1 MRWQV
6 GAAAA
11 MMALPGVA
19 MAQVPGLPGGVMPA
33 GPGSSQDQFQRFE
46 QHQEQLDALPPPSN
60 DIQIQRPS
68 ALPQASKTC
77 VTVHDITVEGAQHLS
92 RATTDAITGPHVG
105 TCMSVRDLNGL
116 INALNAAYIRQGFI
130 TSRAYLPEQ
139 KLSSGHLRIVV
150 IEGKLAGVQLQGRP
164 ARLATVMAFP
174 GLHGKILN
182 LRDLEQGIEDM
193 NRLSH
198 WGARM
203 RIAPGG
209 RAGASTVVVT
219 APKRGVLHG
228 QVWFDNYG
236 QQITGQ
242 ETGHAMLTAENPLG
256 LLDLWSVEYDHSLVG
271 HAGQRG
277 TSYLSVNGS
286 IPFGYWTVFGS
297 WWRSQDDYPLLAL
310 TDVYHLG
317 GSRRDWR
324 LGISRVLLR
333 NRIGVTTFQ
342 ASYER
347 KSFGSEINHT
357 VIDTETARQAF
368 VNVQVSESLKGWG
381 GVWYITG
388 GLKVAVDGAGTWS
401 NFTRP
406 GWQDPHSSYLKPS
419 LDIDGY
425 KPLARGV
432 LWHTTLHGEY
442 STRDQF
448 PTNELQVGGP
458 YSVRGFLEQILLG
471 NDGGYMRNDFSWQ
484 LPTKGLKCGKFAFIC
499 HQVIEGT
506 QLYAALDVGV
516 VRAGFASSS
525 TPPALKGG
533 EMAGGGLG
541 LRKTT
546 GPFFWNVSL
555 THSMYTGPL
564 PSEGLIP
571 LFQVG
576 AKI

>member
-1 MRWQV
+1 MRWQILAGLV
-6 GAAAA
+6 IMTMPDLA
-11 MMALPGVA
+11 MG
-19 MAQVPGLPGGVMPA
+19 QVSGLPGGIMPA
-33 GPGSSQDQFQRFE
+33 GPGSAQDQYQRFE
-46 QHQEQLDALPPPSN
+46 QHQEQLDALPPPSG
-60 DIQIQRPS
+60 DIDLHKP
-68 ALPQASKTC
+68 ASPAQGSRGC
-77 VTVHDITVEGAQHLS
+77 VTIHSITVEGVSRLS
-92 RATTDAITGPHVG
+92 QADIGNMTQPHVG
-105 TCMSVRDLNGL
+105 SCMTVRDLNSL
-116 INALNAAYIRQGFI
+116 IDALNAAYVQQGYI

-150 IEGKLAGVQLQGRP
+150 IEGKLTELKLEGRP
-164 ARLATVMAFP
+164 TRLAIAMAFP
-174 GLHGKILN
+174 ALHGKILN

-203 RIAPGG
+203 RIIPGG
-209 RAGASTVVVT
+209 KAGTSTVLIS

-236 QQITGQ
+236 QKITGQ

-271 HAGQRG
+271 QAGQRG

-297 WWRSQDDYPLLAL
+297 WWHSEDEYPLRGLSDL
-310 TDVYHLG
+310 YHLSG
-317 GSRRDWR
+317 GRRDWR

-333 NRIGVTTFQ
+333 NSLGITSFQ
-342 ASYER
+342 VSYER

-357 VIDTETARQAF
+357 VIDTETARQSF
-368 VNVQVSESLKGWG
+368 VNLQVSESLKGWG

-388 GLKVAVDGAGTWS
+388 GLKVAVAGAGTWS
-401 NFTRP
+401 NIAHP
-406 GWQDPHSSYLKPS
+406 GLQEPHSSYLKPS

-425 KPLARGV
+425 KPLMPNV
-432 LWHTTLHGEY
+432 LWHTSLHAEY

-458 YSVRGFLEQILLG
+458 YSVRGFLEQVLLG

-484 LPTKGLKCGKFAFIC
+484 LPSLDQKCGKFAFLC
-499 HQVIEGT
+499 HHVIEGT

-516 VRAGFASSS
+516 VRAGFTSSS
-525 TPPALKGG
+525 MPPALKGG

-555 THSMYTGPL
+555 THSIYTGPL
-564 PSEGLIP
+564 PSEGLVT

-576 AKI
+576 AKM